1 MDTVQYSNVLYFKAL
16 GLMTCHTA
24 VGIMNLRKNH
34 SLKNLG
40 ACSVLDF
47 PPGHEQC
54 GDHRLHILKQ
64 GDNLVW
70 QWDGK
75 CEVSGWFLL
84 QPISRVCLF
93 PDMDAKYTIP
103 ELQRGKRVYREKMPC
118 IMGDGAMGW
127 VQTAGGGGERR
138 GEERN
143 PISVER
149 GTMGGSLAQVGSKRT
164 WNAAEHRGRK
174 LPATAV
180 WGGTGTQRS
189 LRE

>member
-127 VQTAGGGGERR
+127 VQTAGGGGR
-138 GEERN
+138 G
-143 PISVER
+143 
-149 GTMGGSLAQVGSKRT
+149 GGKKETLSAWREGLWEDPWLRWDPSEHGMQQSTEAGSCQPQLYGVGLGHS
-164 WNAAEHRGRK
+164 G
-174 LPATAV
+174 V
-180 WGGTGTQRS
+180 
-189 LRE
+189 